1 MPTSLTA
8 NGLVVAGTAEIV
20 SNITTAMQTVY
31 GAGINV
37 GPTSP
42 DGQMINIFAQSVSD
56 TLQLIVQVYNSF
68 ALDAAFGTVLDQ
80 RVALSGIIRVQGT
93 YTIAYVSVT
102 ATAARNIPGQDVLVS
117 NPNAQVF
124 TVADT
129 AGNQYQLQTS
139 YSFSGAGAQS
149 LAFVC
154 TTLGQ
159 IQTTPN
165 TITTVITPTQGISA
179 VNNPSTTNDIE
190 GIPEETDPQLKIR
203 QANSYFLQSQAPAD
217 AIRAA
222 LLNDVPGCVDAYVVE
237 NDTGSTVEGVAP
249 YGLYI
254 VVNGGAPQTIANTI
268 YIKKNPGCSLT
279 GSVGSAYPV
288 TRPQGNTA
296 TMLWNNAV
304 SQPLY
309 IQATLFPRIPG
320 LTFDVTADG
329 IALAAALLYKL
340 GQSPSMGDVV
350 LAMAAIEPNAV
361 LVPTNS
367 AGMISKDNSTWENI
381 VSPTAYVNY
390 FVATSSTIVL
400 LNS

>member
-20 SNITTAMQTVY
+20 TNITTAMQTVY

-42 DGQMINIFAQSVSD
+42 DGQMINIFAQCVSD

-102 ATAARNIPGQDVLVS
+102 ATVALNIPGQDVLVS

-179 VNNPSTTNDIE
+179 VNNPSTANDVE

-237 NDTGSTVEGVAP
+237 NDTGSPVLGVPA
-249 YGLYI
+249 YGLMVI
-254 VVNGGAPQTIANTI
+254 VNGGQPSAIAQAI
-268 YIKKNPGCSLT
+268 YVKKNPGCALA
-279 GSVGSAYPV
+279 GSQTYSVV
-288 TRPQGNTA
+288 RPQGNTA
-296 TMLWNNAV
+296 TMRWNNAAPQ
-304 SQPLY
+304 SLY
-309 IQATLFPRIPG
+309 IQATLFPKIPG
-320 LTFDVTADG
+320 QTFDVTADG

-340 GQSPSMGDVV
+340 GQSASMGDVV
-350 LAMAAIEPNAV
+350 LAMAAIEPGAV
-361 LVPTNS
+361 LVPTNTN
-367 AGMISKDNSTWENI
+367 GMASLDNTTWQNLVTPST
-381 VSPTAYVNY
+381 YVNY
-390 FVATSSTIVL
+390 FVATALTIILV
-400 LNS
+400 NA